1 MDFEIRTVPG
11 KGIILVVTFEF
22 GFTIV
27 SGKAGQDKTVTTGY
41 NITL

>member
-1 MDFEIRTVPG
+1 MDFDTRNVPG
-11 KGIILVVTFEF
+11 KGIILVTTFEF

-27 SGKAGQDKTVTTGY
+27 NANAGQDNTVTTGY